1 MVRRHTV
8 SMCTTNQNQKRK
20 PISSRADTT
29 TASARRA
36 ASASFLDRAAV
47 DLVDVRRSCRRAPR
61 APSRPHR
68 RAPTD
73 VILTLSFVAA
83 PAYRRASSLEPT
95 RRQRARAEP
104 RARRSLIAPPS
115 TSSTCADRVVV
126 RRVRRPGRTAERR
139 PTSSSRSAS
148 LLLCHR
154 RASSLEPPRRQRAR
168 AEPRA
173 RRALIARRRP
183 RRASTDRVASGAACA
198 VLAFHHRVYL
208 PNRISLAEVH
218 SDVRARR
225 YVKSVA
231 DVQRGNRSGLIG
243 SSRFPLRSAPL
254 RSAPLRS
261 ASLRFAPLRSAL
273 PASL

>member
-1 MVRRHTV
+1 MIAP
-8 SMCTTNQNQKRK
+8 
-20 PISSRADTT
+20 PISSTN
-29 TASARRA
+29 
-36 ASASFLDRAAV
+36 
-47 DLVDVRRSCRRAPR
+47 
-61 APSRPHR
+61 
-68 RAPTD
+68 
-73 VILTLSFVAA
+73 
-83 PAYRRASSLEPT
+83 
-95 RRQRARAEP
+95 
-104 RARRSLIAPPS
+104 
-115 TSSTCADRVVV
+115 ADRVVV
-126 RRVRRPGRTAERR
+126 RRVRPPGRTAGRR

-148 LLLCHR
+148 LLLFHR

-183 RRASTDRVASGAACA
+183 RRANTDRVASGAACA

-261 ASLRFAPLRSAL
+261 ASLCVARFALNREQLSLLIAPRSLFSWLGHEVATRDALSHLQPQPGTPGYWGPAAGEVVTRVGFRNVIPMHNSKRPRVPRAVPSFSEHRNSVLLRCAAL
-273 PASL
+273 RYAERHFYSLV